1 MEKWATFLILFEH
14 RSRSCRSRYILPGA
28 GAGGAE
34 MFYSEPEPEHFLGA
48 GAGAGADQKCHGS
61 ASLDGT
67 ILFI

>member
-1 MEKWATFLILFEH
+1 
-14 RSRSCRSRYILPGA
+14 
-28 GAGGAE
+28 

-48 GAGAGADQKCHGS
+48 GAGTAEMFYSEPEPEPEHFLGAGAGAGVDQKCHGS

>member
-1 MEKWATFLILFEH
+1 MFYSEPEPEHFL
-14 RSRSCRSRYILPGA
+14 GA
-28 GAGGAE
+28 GAGTAE

-48 GAGAGADQKCHGS
+48 GAGAGVDQKCHGS